1 MSRVAIIGAGFSGTA
16 LAVQLL
22 RLLPAG
28 AHVELIDRSP
38 LAGRGMAYGTCS
50 PSHWLNVPA
59 AGMSMDPTDADGF
72 LRWLKGR
79 YPHFGPAD
87 FVPRLLYAQYLSD
100 ELAQARALA
109 RQRGVMLTQTHGE
122 VLDIERT
129 ATAQRLKLA
138 DGHATV
144 ADTVVLATGHLPPRP
159 LPVAGA
165 RWGEPGFVADPY
177 EPGWLPA
184 LPTASRV
191 LLLGSS
197 LTAVDALMALQDRGV
212 RGPVWLLS
220 RRGLLP
226 QAHRW
231 PNELP
236 PQPLNPPWRPQATT
250 PRALLA
256 ELRGVV
262 ARAEAAG
269 CNWRDVLTSL
279 RAYTPQV
286 WSRLSEAHRRQ
297 FLRHLQP
304 WWDTHRHRLAPGVHE
319 RLRILLEQGGARQ
332 LAGRL
337 TRFERTPEG
346 AITVHWLARGGTP
359 GEPFTVDV
367 VVNCSGASAEL
378 RRGPVP
384 PLLAALRDAGEAQPC
399 PIGLGLAVDSDLR
412 LLRADGTPS
421 PGRYYLGPMLKAR
434 WWEAVAVPEL
444 RVHAAALGAQLA
456 APRDTVRTTMRA

>member
-22 RLLPAG
+22 RLLPPG
-28 AHVELIDRSP
+28 SHVELIDRSP

-59 AGMSMDPTDADGF
+59 AGMSLDPTDGDGF

-109 RQRGVMLTQTHGE
+109 RQRGVMLAQTHGE
-122 VLDIERT
+122 VLALERT
-129 ATAQRLKLA
+129 ARAQRLVLA
-138 DGHATV
+138 DGPAVV

-159 LPVAGA
+159 LPLAGA
-165 RWGEPGFVADPY
+165 RWGERGFVADPY

-191 LLLGSS
+191 LLLGSG
-197 LTAVDALMALQDRGV
+197 LTAIDALMALQDRGV
-212 RGPVWLLS
+212 RGPVWMLS

-231 PNELP
+231 PSEMP
-236 PQPLNPPWRPQATT
+236 PRPISPPWQPQAHT

-256 ELRGVV
+256 ELRRVT
-262 ARAEAAG
+262 ARAESAG
-269 CNWRDVLTSL
+269 CNWRDVLASL
-279 RAYTPQV
+279 RAQTPAL
-286 WSRLSEAHRRQ
+286 WSQWSDTHRRQ
-297 FLRHLQP
+297 FLRHLMP

-319 RLRILLEQGGARQ
+319 RLRILLEQGGARHM
-332 LAGRL
+332 AGRV
-337 TRFERTPEG
+337 TAFERSADG
-346 AITVHWLARGGTP
+346 AIGVHWQRRGGGA

-384 PLLAALRDAGEAQPC
+384 PLLAALRDAGEIAPC
-399 PIGLGLAVDSDLR
+399 PLGLGLAVGSDLG

-434 WWEAVAVPEL
+434 WWEAIAVPEL
-444 RVHAAALGAQLA
+444 RVHAMALAAQLA
-456 APRDTVRTTMRA
+456 AFRTTTPA